1 MQPFIPFIEVRYDQ
15 LMQKRIYKVL
25 LICSQY
31 DAFTLEEDGRIDEQ
45 IFNEYVSLNLRYP
58 PQFIHVSSAKEAI
71 EILEQGEIDLVI
83 TMLSVGGMEPFQLAK
98 NIKLNYENIPIVV
111 LTPFSREVSMR
122 LGKEDLSAIDYV
134 FSWLGNA
141 SILLAIIKLIE
152 DKMNVENDVG
162 KVGVQVILLVEDS
175 IRFYSSYL
183 PLIYKIIFEQSER
196 FMTEGLNEHQK
207 MLRMRGRPKILLAT
221 NYNEAVELYEKYKK
235 NVLGVISDVSYKKDG
250 IKIKDAGIQLSRKIK
265 KNNSLMPVLLQSSEE
280 ENELVAKR
288 IKVGFINKNS
298 KKLLIELTDFI
309 KEYFAFGD
317 FVFKEP
323 KTGKEVFRISDLRSL
338 QEKIFQIPDESLH
351 YHLSRNHLSK
361 WLNARALFDIAEFLR
376 YLSLEDFSDLD
387 HARRFVFDAIANF
400 RMNKGRGI
408 IAKFYRDSF
417 DEYLTFARIG
427 EGSLGG
433 KARGLAFIDSL
444 IKRHP
449 ELDNYK
455 DIVISI
461 PKTVV
466 LTTEVFDDFMR
477 ENNLYEIALSDR
489 TDEEIL
495 TAFVNS
501 RIPYKYHKDLNIFA
515 SVVNTPIAVRSSS
528 LLEDSH
534 YQPFAG
540 IYSTYM
546 IPKVENDIDMVRMIS
561 TAIKSV
567 YASVYF
573 KDSKA
578 YMTATSNV
586 IDQEKMAIVLQEVCG
601 QKYDNKFYPTISGV
615 ARSINFYPIE
625 PEQPED
631 GIANIAFGLG
641 KYIVE
646 GGQGLRFSPKFPNKI
661 LQLSNAKM
669 ALNETQKRF
678 YSLDLNAESFTANI
692 DDAVN
697 LLNLRIKDAEKDGSL
712 DLVSSVYDL
721 QNDIIKEGKHY
732 QGKKIVTFANI
743 LKYNSFP
750 LAEIL
755 DLVLKIGH
763 KEMNNPIEI
772 EFAVNIDPQ
781 KKNPSI
787 FNLLQI
793 RPVVETT
800 DTLKENLEEIAPE
813 ETLIYSHSALGNG
826 IVKGIYDLIYVKP
839 ETFDSTNNPIIAE
852 RIAQLNDKFLA
863 EKKNYILIGPGRW
876 GSSDHWLGIPVKWAQ
891 ISAARVIIE
900 SGLENYRI
908 DPSQGTH
915 FFQNLTSFRVGY
927 FTINP
932 YRNDGFYDVDFLD
945 NQTSIYE
952 DEFIRHIRFDNPAV
966 IKIDGR
972 KKIGVVLKPID
983 DSN

>member
-1 MQPFIPFIEVRYDQ
+1 M
-15 LMQKRIYKVL
+15 
-25 LICSQY
+25 S
-31 DAFTLEEDGRIDEQ
+31 
-45 IFNEYVSLNLRYP
+45 
-58 PQFIHVSSAKEAI
+58 
-71 EILEQGEIDLVI
+71 
-83 TMLSVGGMEPFQLAK
+83 
-98 NIKLNYENIPIVV
+98 
-111 LTPFSREVSMR
+111 
-122 LGKEDLSAIDYV
+122 
-134 FSWLGNA
+134 
-141 SILLAIIKLIE
+141 
-152 DKMNVENDVG
+152 
-162 KVGVQVILLVEDS
+162 
-175 IRFYSSYL
+175 
-183 PLIYKIIFEQSER
+183 
-196 FMTEGLNEHQK
+196 EGLNEHQK

-221 NYNEAVELYEKYKK
+221 NYDEAINLYNKYRK
-235 NVLGVISDVSYKKDG
+235 NILGIISDVSYKKEG
-250 IKIKDAGIQLSRKIK
+250 KQVKDAGIQLCSKIK
-265 KNNSLMPVLLQSSEE
+265 ENDPLMPILLQSSDS
-280 ENELVAKR
+280 ENAIIAKQ

-317 FVFKEP
+317 FEFKDP
-323 KTGKEVFRISDLRSL
+323 QTGAEVCRISDLKSL
-338 QEKIFQIPDESLH
+338 QEKIFQIPDESLV

-376 YLSLEDFSDLD
+376 YLSIKDFSDLD

-400 RMNKGRGI
+400 RINKGKGI
-408 IAKFYRDSF
+408 IAQFYRESF

-433 KARGLAFIDSL
+433 KARGLAFLDSL

-449 ELDNYK
+449 ELEAYK
-455 DIVISI
+455 NITTIAI

-466 LTTEVFDDFMR
+466 LTTEVFDEFMR
-477 ENNLYEIALSDR
+477 DNNLYEIALSDKS
-489 TDEEIL
+489 DDEIL
-495 TAFVNS
+495 QTFVNS
-501 RIPYKYHKDLNIFA
+501 RIPYKYHKDLNTFA

-546 IPKVENDIDMVRMIS
+546 IPKVENDVDMVRMIS

-573 KDSKA
+573 KNSKA

-601 QKYDNKFYPTISGV
+601 QKYGTRFYPIISGV

-631 GIANIAFGLG
+631 GIANVAFGLG

-646 GGQGLRFSPKFPNKI
+646 GGQGLRFSPKYPNKI

-669 ALNETQKRF
+669 ALSETQKNF
-678 YSLDLNAESFTANI
+678 IALDLNSESFIADI

-697 LLNLRIKDAEKDGSL
+697 LFNLRIKEAETDGTI

-721 QNDIIKEGKHY
+721 HNDIIREGKHY
-732 QGKKIVTFANI
+732 QGKKIITFANI
-743 LKYNSFP
+743 LKHGAFP

-755 DLVLKIGH
+755 DKVLKIGH

-772 EFAVNIDPQ
+772 EFAVNIDPFKAKQ
-781 KKNPSI
+781 SV

-793 RPVVETT
+793 RPIVETN
-800 DTLKENLEEIAPE
+800 DSIKEELETVSFD
-813 ETLIYSHSALGNG
+813 ETIIYSKSALGNG
-826 IVKGIYDLIYVKP
+826 IIKDIYDVIYVKP
-839 ETFDSTNNPIIAE
+839 ETFDSTNNPV
-852 RIAQLNDKFLA
+852 IAQRLSELNDKFL
-863 EKKNYILIGPGRW
+863 EYKKNYILIGPGRW

-927 FTINP
+927 FTVNH
-932 YRNDGFYDVDFLD
+932 YKKDGFYDVRFLD
-945 NQTSIYE
+945 SQKAIYE
-952 DEFIRHIRFDNPAV
+952 DEFIRHIRFVNPAI

-972 KKIGVVLKPID
+972 KKLGIILKPV
-983 DSN
+983 